1 MGCVLP
7 QEEIVER
14 QEQGLL
20 IACLAVF
27 IALFIINYF
36 DYMGKMQEFSY
47 VEWDVKTITAGD
59 YTVEFDI
66 SPEFFEDWLDK
77 KAEDFLDT

>member
-1 MGCVLP
+1 
-7 QEEIVER
+7 
-14 QEQGLL
+14 
-20 IACLAVF
+20 
-27 IALFIINYF
+27 
-36 DYMGKMQEFSY
+36 MGKMQEFSY

-77 KAEDFLDT
+77 KAEDLLDT